1 MSINK
6 SLLSR
11 SNLLKVFYI
20 GLFYVF
26 ISPYSISFQNQGVS
40 VNYLFVF
47 FPIIALVIKKQIS
60 FPPKSIFWFI
70 ALLSIIFLFGFLS
83 ESNNQEFFRRS
94 ASFVLFMSVFTL
106 VFVKLDSDM
115 LQSFKLAIIL
125 WAFVDASARIIE
137 FIQIDGNAVG
147 FYAKGILGSQ
157 RIGFVYLMGLWIT
170 ATLSIQN
177 NVFKIA
183 KFIVLFILLTGI
195 FITYSR
201 SSIFGLAMS
210 TAVYFIYYS
219 IILFKYSSSIKT
231 ALIKIFVKV
240 AYFFTLLILIFV
252 FFHGSTNYYL
262 QTIFK
267 FVISTQLELLEDD
280 ELSLYTSEKNKTQ
293 LQIETQIEQP
303 KYQLLI
309 NIENRRADLLSKYQ
323 DQVSQNKIKYSEIL
337 DKVSQDQ
344 LNLQSKLEAKLLADQ
359 QAEAQRK
366 LEADQQA
373 EAQRKLEADQQAE
386 AQRKLEE
393 EDPKLKD
400 AIKEAELL
408 ADQQAETQRKL
419 EEEDPKLKDAIK
431 KAELLAEQV
440 EEKRKFKEKNNA
452 QVRELENII
461 KTAKMVYITQQDQ
474 YKFELEV
481 EIQKLLLEELNMKS
495 KIELEKFKQLELSK
509 SKLLEDSSKYFS
521 KFIQNQLEEDNINN
535 DSLGSRVINLYVRK
549 IKDNPETIEK
559 LVKVIDSEK
568 NIFRFERDY
577 EEAERI
583 VARNFQRLWQAENS
597 STEVAE
603 NDNNIINAQKNYATV
618 IEEGKLLH
626 AILTYEKEVL
636 IRHQDE
642 LKRAIYKILSAELKN
657 EIDIKNSKIFD
668 DASHDLIIILD
679 SLNIAISKIKDWDE
693 SVIFARMNDRT
704 SSLGYRVYMHK
715 LVLTETVKNPLIGSS
730 FMGVWSIFDKR
741 EGSTHS
747 QYLDILF
754 RVGLLAFIVYLFFI
768 YKVTVYLYKKELGLF
783 FGFVGFLAVG
793 LLHETI
799 KLSQGAFIFA
809 FLLAMWSQSHKLL
822 KDNEKSH

>member
-344 LNLQSKLEAKLLADQ
+344 LNLQSKLEAKLL
-359 QAEAQRK
+359 
-366 LEADQQA
+366 ADQQA